1 MDKADNMLEHMLL
14 LMWRESVWL
23 FFFVFLFFSFFC
35 FFLFFFFFFLF
46 FFWVVFV
53 FFVEPALLL
62 RNRADCVAIRAR
74 NYVNL

>member
-14 LMWRESVWL
+14 LMWRESVWQ
-23 FFFVFLFFSFFC
+23 FFFVFLFFSFF
-35 FFLFFFFFFLF
+35 FFFFLF
-46 FFWVVFV
+46 FSFFLGCFF
-53 FFVEPALLL
+53 FFVKPALLF